1 MLTKTTIFILCIS
14 CFAVPVPAQH
24 SQVKLKSE
32 GAPSLRI
39 VSTTVDL
46 VREERRVTLT
56 LEIENMGDKPVRA
69 FAWIYHTQDKIR
81 DYDVSLNIDMP
92 EVSVLLAPKERKTI
106 VLLADAKVPEYILN
120 MPAGE
125 IRIVRVTFDDGSFWK
140 RKDG

>member
-1 MLTKTTIFILCIS
+1 MLTRISIFILGIFY
-14 CFAVPVPAQH
+14 FAIPVFAQH
-24 SQVKLKSE
+24 SQIKLKSD

-39 VSTTVDL
+39 VSTTVNL

-56 LEIENMGDKPVRA
+56 LEIENIGDKPVKA
-69 FAWIYHTQDKIR
+69 FGWMYRTQDKIR
-81 DYDVSLNIDMP
+81 NYDVSINVDMP
-92 EVSVLLAPKERKTI
+92 EVSALVAPNQRNTI

-125 IRIVRVTFDDGSFWK
+125 IRIVSVTFDDGSSWK